1 MTGSANVPIE
11 ARITLPPWLGGGDLA
26 RFLSDAELHATRIGT
41 TDQWRVRTTERYTR
55 RRPSLVTVDQAAN
68 PNQVRSLITR
78 LTANSHHGVLPS
90 VDPSE
95 LQRRIDR
102 ADQTKD
108 PADVLWLWLLQT
120 QLCPTA
126 DLADLVAGIHGNLQS
141 EINQNA
147 RVHVIRRGQ
156 EVLHRSHLASV
167 LLRCEHDPTLR
178 SGQLQEMQATNAAGK
193 TFFDSS
199 RGLANGMFLLD
210 AYLGPLLA
218 ALTPSIWAFSADQ
231 WPGVIIYTLG
241 QPLAGT
247 RGDASELLHL
257 LPLQG
262 DPHPF
267 TVPTLSA
274 NASSAATDWW
284 ASRLNDLFGVLTD
297 PAVFADQNGD
307 YRPIKHLQGQMTVE
321 QLFRRHQ
328 PRRHPC

>member
-1 MTGSANVPIE
+1 
-11 ARITLPPWLGGGDLA
+11 
-26 RFLSDAELHATRIGT
+26 
-41 TDQWRVRTTERYTR
+41 
-55 RRPSLVTVDQAAN
+55 
-68 PNQVRSLITR
+68 
-78 LTANSHHGVLPS
+78 
-90 VDPSE
+90 
-95 LQRRIDR
+95 
-102 ADQTKD
+102 
-108 PADVLWLWLLQT
+108 
-120 QLCPTA
+120 
-126 DLADLVAGIHGNLQS
+126 
-141 EINQNA
+141 
-147 RVHVIRRGQ
+147 
-156 EVLHRSHLASV
+156 
-167 LLRCEHDPTLR
+167 
-178 SGQLQEMQATNAAGK
+178 MQATNAAGK